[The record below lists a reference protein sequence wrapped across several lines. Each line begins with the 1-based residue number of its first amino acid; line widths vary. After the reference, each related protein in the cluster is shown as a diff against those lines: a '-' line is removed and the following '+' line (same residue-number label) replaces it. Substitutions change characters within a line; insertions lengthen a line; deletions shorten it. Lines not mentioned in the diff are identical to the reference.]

1 MGNKRPIIMLFGKMG
16 CGKSYLAKDM
26 KRYFD
31 RNPDIGMQVEIVN
44 VSKILLEE
52 FDILTDI
59 FYRGINERHLMLD
72 IGLVGRTE
80 IPHLINVYYESLDK
94 GINKTASLIKRKI
107 LQKYGT
113 EVAGLISKEKIFVEK
128 LMSDLTEDLKK
139 NDRNVLFVNDG
150 CRFPFEIE
158 VVIRHGFK
166 PIPVVMNVS
175 DRNMIDTFSD
185 RYIEDTEHV
194 SQRINNQKMS
204 IASLFGDPTFSSM
217 FHYSELA
224 HTVLEGKKN
233 VIAIYGRHD
242 SQFSLKCRIED
253 MLTSMEKIHYG
264 IEDGYL

>member
-1 MGNKRPIIMLFGKMG
+1 MGNKRSMVMLFGKMG
-16 CGKSYLAKDM
+16 CGKSYLARDM

-59 FYRGINERHLMLD
+59 FYRGISERRLMLD
-72 IGLVGRTE
+72 VGLVGRTE

-94 GINKTASLIKRKI
+94 GIDKTASLIKRKI

-128 LMSDLTEDLKK
+128 LMSDLIEDLKK
-139 NDRNVLFVNDG
+139 NDRNALFVNDG

-158 VVIRHGFK
+158 VAIRYGFK

-175 DRNMIDTFSD
+175 DCNTMETFSN
-185 RYIEDTEHV
+185 RYIEDAEYD
-194 SQRINNQKMS
+194 SRRIDSRKAS

-233 VIAIYGRHD
+233 VISIYGRHD

-253 MLTSMEKIHYG
+253 ILTSMEKIHYG